1 MSMTMPTVTAL
12 PTLPREIAPGI
23 HWLAGCNRSQFHG
36 RTVHNHNALYVIQ
49 GRERSAIY
57 DTGQPSD
64 WQKISAQLDK
74 VVGPEPAFIFPS
86 HPEGPHGGNLL
97 YLLERF
103 PRAQV
108 IGDLRDYHLYFPEL
122 VDRFVDTKPGDSFD
136 LGGTSLVVLDA
147 LLQDL
152 TTTLWGYDT
161 DRQVLFVSDGLPFTH
176 SHDETQC
183 ALTSTEIPAPPT
195 FEEFGIFIERAFYWS
210 YFVDADPAFDRLSAL
225 MERYPTRIVAPAH
238 SNVIVDPE
246 RLVPSFRE
254 IMKQAR
260 KTEERGRDPG
270 DR

>member
-1 MSMTMPTVTAL
+1 MVTASATAL

-23 HWLAGCNRSQFHG
+23 HWLSGCNPSQFHG
-36 RTVHNHNALYVIQ
+36 RAVHNHNSLYLIQ
-49 GRERSAIY
+49 GSDRSAIY

-64 WQKISAQLDK
+64 WQKIEAQFDK
-74 VVGPEPAFIFPS
+74 IVGPEPAFIFPS

-103 PRAQV
+103 PKAQV

-122 VDRFVDTKPGDSFD
+122 TDRFVDVKPGDTFD
-136 LGGTSLVVLDA
+136 LGSSSLVVVDA

-152 TTTLWGYDT
+152 TTTLWCYDT
-161 DRQVLFVSDGLPFTH
+161 AREVLFVSDGLPFTH

-183 ALTSTEIPAPPT
+183 ALTSVEIPAPPT

-210 YFVDADPAFDRLSAL
+210 YFVDADPIFDRLARL
-225 MERYPTRIVAPAH
+225 LETYPARIVAPAH
-238 SNVIVDPE
+238 SNVIVNPE
-246 RLVPSFRE
+246 TLVPSFRD
-254 IMKQAR
+254 IMKQAL
-260 KTEERGRDPG
+260 KIEERGRDLG